1 MIPNDFLDFDPR
13 TPPPPPA
20 PGYPFL
26 GGGGWGGGVK
36 TSLCIVA
43 AVCVFGP
50 GS

>member
-13 TPPPPPA
+13 TPPRT
-20 PGYPFL
+20 GVPFFW
-26 GGGGWGGGVK
+26 GGWGAWGGVK

>member
-1 MIPNDFLDFDPR
+1 MIFWIL
-13 TPPPPPA
+13 TPVPPPA

-26 GGGGWGGGVK
+26 RGGVGGGK